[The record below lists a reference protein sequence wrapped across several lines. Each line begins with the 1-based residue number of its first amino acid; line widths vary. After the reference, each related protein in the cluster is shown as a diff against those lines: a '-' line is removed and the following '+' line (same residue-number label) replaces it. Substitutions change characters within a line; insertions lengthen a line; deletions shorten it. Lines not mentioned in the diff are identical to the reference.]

1 MELKGQLEEFIYQ
14 NEMNGY
20 SIGILDTE
28 EEKVTVVGYLPF
40 INKGDTLKLFGK
52 YVIHQEYG
60 RQFKIDT
67 FEKVLPETLEGLEKY
82 LASGIVKGVGPSTAK
97 KIVETFQDSTLAVLK
112 QEPEKLSQIKGISH
126 EKAISIAEEFN
137 EKWELWQ
144 IVGFL
149 ERFGISTAN

>member
-137 EKWELWQ
+137 EKWELSL
-144 IVGFL
+144 IH
-149 ERFGISTAN
+149 I